1 MKKFFG
7 RIRDVWAAK
16 DIRVK
21 ILFTM
26 FVLVL
31 YRLGTAIP
39 VPYVKNELLQSLFSG
54 SGIYSGTIFQYLNV
68 LNGGALASATIFALG
83 ISPYI
88 TASIVM
94 QLLAVAIPALERMSK
109 DEEGK
114 KKISQIT
121 RYVTVALGAL
131 TAYGYFAILKS
142 QGVLYRDDFF
152 AGLVIVFCFGAGA
165 AIVMWLGEKINEFG
179 IGNGISMI
187 LFANIVAS
195 FPTLVGTLIE
205 MLKDW
210 VGVGITAIITILVG
224 VLIMYVIVVV
234 TNSERRIPIQYGKR
248 VVGRK
253 VYGGQNTNLPLK
265 LAMAG
270 VMPIIFASSIASL
283 PATICMFFGITSES
297 GGFWGSFLKTF
308 DSSSI
313 LYLAIYLVLIV
324 AFAYFYIMISFDPVE
339 VSNNLKKNG
348 GMIPGVRP
356 GEPTA
361 AYIKKILGRITFIG
375 ALFLCIVVGV
385 PMLANSILHL
395 FYSLDINSTAA
406 AQQLQA
412 SFVNRLYYNYNF
424 AQFANLGSSIIIVI
438 GVILETGRDIESQL
452 TMRNY
457 KGFLQ

>member
-1 MKKFFG
+1 MRNFFG
-7 RIRDVWAAK
+7 KIRDVWAAR

-21 ILFTM
+21 ILFTAAI
-26 FVLVL
+26 LIL

-39 VPYVKNELLQSLFSG
+39 VPYVNSEVLQGLFSG
-54 SGIYSGTIFQYLNV
+54 VYSGTIFQYLNL
-68 LNGGALASATIFALG
+68 LNGGALAQATVFALG

-94 QLLAVAIPALERMSK
+94 QLLAVAFPKLERMSK
-109 DEEGK
+109 DENGK

-121 RYVTVALGAL
+121 RYVTVGLGAL
-131 TAYGYFAILKS
+131 TAYGYFTILKANS
-142 QGVLYRDDFF
+142 VLYRDDFF
-152 AGLVIVFCFGAGA
+152 AALVIIFCFGAGA
-165 AIVMWLGEKINEFG
+165 AIVMWLGEKINEHG

-187 LFANIVAS
+187 LFANILAS
-195 FPTLVGTLIE
+195 GPSIAKTLMDLLVDFPWNTLI
-205 MLKDW
+205 
-210 VGVGITAIITILVG
+210 GIAGLIIGIAII
-224 VLIMYVIVVV
+224 YFIVFI

-265 LAMAG
+265 LNMSG

-283 PATICMFFGITSES
+283 PATILTLFGIDKNNQ
-297 GGFWGSFLKTF
+297 GFWGKFLQIFDASSF
-308 DSSSI
+308 
-313 LYLAIYLVLIV
+313 LYLAVYLILIV
-324 AFAYFYIMISFDPVE
+324 AFSYFYIMISFDPVE
-339 VSNNLKKNG
+339 VSNNLKRNG

-375 ALFLCIVVGV
+375 AVFLCVVAGL
-385 PMLANSILHL
+385 PMLINCIATIFNNTSFASIA
-395 FYSLDINSTAA
+395 FG
-406 AQQLQA
+406 
-412 SFVNRLYYNYNF
+412 
-424 AQFANLGSSIIIVI
+424 GSSLLIVI

-452 TMRNY
+452 TMRHY

>member
-1 MKKFFG
+1 MRKFFG
-7 RIRDVWAAK
+7 KIRNVWAAK

-21 ILFTM
+21 ILFTA
-26 FVLVL
+26 FILIL

-39 VPYVKNELLQSLFSG
+39 VPYVKNEVLQSLFSG
-54 SGIYSGTIFQYLNV
+54 SGIYSGTIFQYLNL
-68 LNGGALASATIFALG
+68 LNGGALAQATVFALG

-94 QLLAVAIPALERMSK
+94 QLLAVAFPKLERMSK
-109 DEEGK
+109 DENGK

-121 RYVTVALGAL
+121 RYVTIALGAL
-131 TAYGYFAILKS
+131 TAWGYFTILKA
-142 QGVLYRDDFF
+142 QQVLYRDDLF
-152 AGLVIVFCFGAGA
+152 AALVIIFCFGAGA
-165 AIVMWLGEKINEFG
+165 AVVMWLGEKINEKG

-187 LFANIVAS
+187 LFANILSS
-195 FPTLVGTLIE
+195 FPTLINSLIE
-205 MLKDW
+205 MAKDW
-210 VGVGITAIITILVG
+210 PWATLVAVVTAIVG
-224 VLIMYVIVVV
+224 LAIIYLIVFV

-265 LAMAG
+265 LNMSG

-283 PATICMFFGITSES
+283 PATILTFFGITKNSE
-297 GGFWGSFLKTF
+297 GFWGKFLKVF
-308 DSSSI
+308 DSSSF
-313 LYLAIYLVLIV
+313 LYLAIYLILIV
-324 AFAYFYIMISFDPVE
+324 AFAYFYIMISFDPIE

-361 AYIKKILGRITFIG
+361 AYIKKILNRITFIG
-375 ALFLCIVVGV
+375 AIFLCIVVGV
-385 PMLANSILHL
+385 PMIANSILFM
-395 FYSLDINSTAA
+395 FYDYDTTQSLAT
-406 AQQLQA
+406 L
-412 SFVNRLYYNYNF
+412 VNRLYVQYNF
-424 AQFANLGSSIIIVI
+424 AQFSSLGSSIIIVI

-452 TMRNY
+452 TMRHY

>member
-1 MKKFFG
+1 MRKFFG
-7 RIRDVWAAK
+7 EIRNVWAAK

-21 ILFTM
+21 ILFTT
-26 FVLVL
+26 FILVL

-54 SGIYSGTIFQYLNV
+54 SGIYSGTIFQYLNL
-68 LNGGALASATIFALG
+68 LNGGALAQATVFALG

-94 QLLAVAIPALERMSK
+94 QLLAVAFPKLERMSK
-109 DEEGK
+109 DENGK

-121 RYVTVALGAL
+121 RYVTIALGAL
-131 TAYGYFAILKS
+131 TAWGYFTILKA
-142 QGVLYRDDFF
+142 QQVLYRDDIF
-152 AGLVIVFCFGAGA
+152 AALVIIFCFGAGA
-165 AIVMWLGEKINEFG
+165 AVVMWLGEKINEKG

-187 LFANIVAS
+187 LFANILSS
-195 FPTLVGTLIE
+195 FPTLINSLIE
-205 MLKDW
+205 MAKDW
-210 VGVGITAIITILVG
+210 PWATLVAVVTALAGLAIIY
-224 VLIMYVIVVV
+224 LIVFV

-265 LAMAG
+265 LNMSG

-283 PATICMFFGITSES
+283 PATILTFFGITKNSE
-297 GGFWGSFLKTF
+297 GFWGKFLKVF
-308 DSSSI
+308 DSSSF

-324 AFAYFYIMISFDPVE
+324 AFAYFYIMISFDPIE

-361 AYIKKILGRITFIG
+361 AYIKKILNRITFIG
-375 ALFLCIVVGV
+375 AIFLCIVVGV
-385 PMLANSILHL
+385 PMIANSIMFM
-395 FYSLDINSTAA
+395 FYDYDTTQSL
-406 AQQLQA
+406 A
-412 SFVNRLYYNYNF
+412 SLVNRLYVQYNF
-424 AQFANLGSSIIIVI
+424 AQFSSLGSSIIIVI

-452 TMRNY
+452 TMRHY

>member
-1 MKKFFG
+1 M
-7 RIRDVWAAK
+7 RNVWAAK

-26 FVLVL
+26 FILVL

-39 VPYVKNELLQSLFSG
+39 VPYVKNEVLASLFSG
-54 SGIYSGTIFQYLNV
+54 SGIYSGTIFQYLNQ
-68 LNGGALASATIFALG
+68 LNGGALAQATLFALG

-94 QLLAVAIPALERMSK
+94 QLLAVAFPKLERMSK
-109 DEEGK
+109 DENGK

-131 TAYGYFAILKS
+131 TAWGYFSILKA
-142 QGVLYRDDFF
+142 QQVLYRDDAF
-152 AGLVIVFCFGAGA
+152 AALVIIFCFGAGA
-165 AIVMWLGEKINEFG
+165 AIVMWLGEKINEKG

-187 LFANIVAS
+187 LFANILS
-195 FPTLVGTLIE
+195 GFPTLINSLVE
-205 MLKDW
+205 MAKDW
-210 VGVGITAIITILVG
+210 PWATLTAVITALVG
-224 VLIMYVIVVV
+224 LAIIYLIVFV

-265 LAMAG
+265 LNMSG

-283 PATICMFFGITSES
+283 PATILTFFGITKDTDS
-297 GGFWGSFLKTF
+297 FWGKFLKVF
-308 DSSSI
+308 DSSSF

-361 AYIKKILGRITFIG
+361 AYIKKILNRITFIG
-375 ALFLCIVVGV
+375 AVFLCIVVGV
-385 PMLANSILHL
+385 PMIANSVLYM
-395 FYSLDINSTAA
+395 FYDYDTTQSL
-406 AQQLQA
+406 A
-412 SFVNRLYYNYNF
+412 SLVNRLYLQYNF
-424 AQFANLGSSIIIVI
+424 AQFSSLGSSIIIVI

-452 TMRNY
+452 TMRHY

>member
-1 MKKFFG
+1 MRNFFG
-7 RIRDVWAAK
+7 KIRDVWAAK

-21 ILFTM
+21 ILFTT
-26 FVLVL
+26 FILIL

-39 VPYVKNELLQSLFSG
+39 VPYVKNEVLQSLFSG
-54 SGIYSGTIFQYLNV
+54 SGIYSGTIFQYLNL
-68 LNGGALASATIFALG
+68 LNGGALAQATVFALG

-94 QLLAVAIPALERMSK
+94 QLLAVAFPKLERMSK
-109 DEEGK
+109 DENGK

-121 RYVTVALGAL
+121 RYVTIGLGAL
-131 TAYGYFAILKS
+131 TAWGYFTILKA
-142 QGVLYRDDFF
+142 QNVLYRDDIF
-152 AGLVIVFCFGAGA
+152 AALVIIFCFGAGA
-165 AIVMWLGEKINEFG
+165 AIVMWLGEKINEHG

-187 LFANIVAS
+187 LFANILSS
-195 FPTLVGTLIE
+195 FPTLISSLWGMI
-205 MLKDW
+205 KDW
-210 VGVGITAIITILVG
+210 PWATIVGVVTTIVGLAII
-224 VLIMYVIVVV
+224 YFIVFI
-234 TNSERRIPIQYGKR
+234 TNSERRIPVQYGKR

-265 LAMAG
+265 LNMSG

-283 PATICMFFGITSES
+283 PATILTFFGKTKES
-297 GGFWGSFLKTF
+297 TGFWGNFLRVFDTSSF
-308 DSSSI
+308 

-324 AFAYFYIMISFDPVE
+324 LFSYFYIMISFDPVE
-339 VSNNLKKNG
+339 VSNNLKRNG

-375 ALFLCIVVGV
+375 AVFLCIVVGV
-385 PMLANSILHL
+385 PMLANSILYL
-395 FYSLDINSTAA
+395 FYDYETTTSLT
-406 AQQLQA
+406 
-412 SFVNRLYYNYNF
+412 SFVNRLYVNYNF
-424 AQFANLGSSIIIVI
+424 AQFSSLGSSIIIVI

-452 TMRNY
+452 TMRHY

>member
-1 MKKFFG
+1 VRKFFG
-7 RIRDVWAAK
+7 EIRNVWAAK

-26 FVLVL
+26 FILVL

-39 VPYVKNELLQSLFSG
+39 VPYVKNEVLASLFSG
-54 SGIYSGTIFQYLNV
+54 SGIYSGTIFQYLNQ
-68 LNGGALASATIFALG
+68 LNGGALAQATLFALG

-94 QLLAVAIPALERMSK
+94 QLLAVAFPKLERMSK
-109 DEEGK
+109 DENGK

-131 TAYGYFAILKS
+131 TAWGYFSILKA
-142 QGVLYRDDFF
+142 QQVLYRDDAF
-152 AGLVIVFCFGAGA
+152 AALVIIFCFGAGA
-165 AIVMWLGEKINEFG
+165 AIVMWLGEKINEKG

-187 LFANIVAS
+187 LFANILS
-195 FPTLVGTLIE
+195 GFPTLINSLVE
-205 MLKDW
+205 MAKDW
-210 VGVGITAIITILVG
+210 PWATLTAVITALVG
-224 VLIMYVIVVV
+224 LAIIYLIVFV

-265 LAMAG
+265 LNMSG

-283 PATICMFFGITSES
+283 PATILTFFGITKDTDS
-297 GGFWGSFLKTF
+297 FWGKFLKVF
-308 DSSSI
+308 DSSSF

-361 AYIKKILGRITFIG
+361 AYIKKILNRITFIG
-375 ALFLCIVVGV
+375 AVFLCIVVGV
-385 PMLANSILHL
+385 PMIANSVLYM
-395 FYSLDINSTAA
+395 FYDYDTTQSL
-406 AQQLQA
+406 A
-412 SFVNRLYYNYNF
+412 SLVNRLYLQYNF
-424 AQFANLGSSIIIVI
+424 AQFSSLGSSIIIVI

-452 TMRNY
+452 TMRHY

>member
-1 MKKFFG
+1 
-7 RIRDVWAAK
+7 
-16 DIRVK
+16 
-21 ILFTM
+21 
-26 FVLVL
+26 
-31 YRLGTAIP
+31 
-39 VPYVKNELLQSLFSG
+39 
-54 SGIYSGTIFQYLNV
+54 
-68 LNGGALASATIFALG
+68 
-83 ISPYI
+83 
-88 TASIVM
+88 
-94 QLLAVAIPALERMSK
+94 
-109 DEEGK
+109 
-114 KKISQIT
+114 
-121 RYVTVALGAL
+121 
-131 TAYGYFAILKS
+131 
-142 QGVLYRDDFF
+142 
-152 AGLVIVFCFGAGA
+152 
-165 AIVMWLGEKINEFG
+165 
-179 IGNGISMI
+179 
-187 LFANIVAS
+187 
-195 FPTLVGTLIE
+195 

-210 VGVGITAIITILVG
+210 VGVGVTAIITILVG

-297 GGFWGSFLKTF
+297 KGFWGSFLKTF

-324 AFAYFYIMISFDPVE
+324 AFAYLYIMISFDPVE

-406 AQQLQA
+406 AQQLQS

>member
-1 MKKFFG
+1 MRKFFG
-7 RIRDVWAAK
+7 EIRNVWAAK

-26 FVLVL
+26 FILVL

-39 VPYVKNELLQSLFSG
+39 VPYVKNEVLASLFSG
-54 SGIYSGTIFQYLNV
+54 SGIYSGTIFQYLNQ
-68 LNGGALASATIFALG
+68 LNGGALAQATLFALG

-94 QLLAVAIPALERMSK
+94 QLLAVAFPKLERMSK
-109 DEEGK
+109 DENGK

-131 TAYGYFAILKS
+131 TAWGYFSILKA
-142 QGVLYRDDFF
+142 QQVLYRDDAF
-152 AGLVIVFCFGAGA
+152 AALVIIFCFGAGA
-165 AIVMWLGEKINEFG
+165 AIVMWLGEKINEKG

-187 LFANIVAS
+187 LFANILS
-195 FPTLVGTLIE
+195 GFPTLINSLVE
-205 MLKDW
+205 MAKDW
-210 VGVGITAIITILVG
+210 PWATLTAVITALVG
-224 VLIMYVIVVV
+224 LAIIYLIVFV

-265 LAMAG
+265 LNMSG

-283 PATICMFFGITSES
+283 PATILTFFGITKDTDS
-297 GGFWGSFLKTF
+297 FWGKFLKVF
-308 DSSSI
+308 DSSSF

-361 AYIKKILGRITFIG
+361 AYIKKILNRITFIG
-375 ALFLCIVVGV
+375 AVFLCIVVGV
-385 PMLANSILHL
+385 PMIANSVLYM
-395 FYSLDINSTAA
+395 FYDYDTTQSL
-406 AQQLQA
+406 A
-412 SFVNRLYYNYNF
+412 SLVNRLYLQYNF
-424 AQFANLGSSIIIVI
+424 AQFSSLGSSIIIVI

-452 TMRNY
+452 TMRHY

>member
-1 MKKFFG
+1 MRKFFG
-7 RIRDVWAAK
+7 EIRNVWAAK

-26 FVLVL
+26 FILVL

-39 VPYVKNELLQSLFSG
+39 VPYVKNEVLASLFSG
-54 SGIYSGTIFQYLNV
+54 SGIYSGTIFQYLNQ
-68 LNGGALASATIFALG
+68 LNGGALAQATLFALG

-94 QLLAVAIPALERMSK
+94 QLLAVAFPKLERMSK
-109 DEEGK
+109 DENGK

-131 TAYGYFAILKS
+131 TAWGYFSILKA
-142 QGVLYRDDFF
+142 QQVLYRDDTF
-152 AGLVIVFCFGAGA
+152 AALVIIFCFGAGA
-165 AIVMWLGEKINEFG
+165 AIVMWLGEKINEKG

-187 LFANIVAS
+187 LFANILS
-195 FPTLVGTLIE
+195 GFPTLINSLVE
-205 MLKDW
+205 MAKDW
-210 VGVGITAIITILVG
+210 PWATLTAVITALVG
-224 VLIMYVIVVV
+224 LAIIYLIVFV

-265 LAMAG
+265 LNMSG

-283 PATICMFFGITSES
+283 PATILTFFGITKDTDS
-297 GGFWGSFLKTF
+297 FWGKFLKVF
-308 DSSSI
+308 DSSSF

-361 AYIKKILGRITFIG
+361 AYIKKILNRITFIG
-375 ALFLCIVVGV
+375 AVFLCIVVGV
-385 PMLANSILHL
+385 PMIANSVLYM
-395 FYSLDINSTAA
+395 FYDYDTTQSL
-406 AQQLQA
+406 A
-412 SFVNRLYYNYNF
+412 SLVNRLYLQYNF
-424 AQFANLGSSIIIVI
+424 AQFSSLGSSIIIVI

-452 TMRNY
+452 TLRHY
-457 KGFLQ
+457 KGVLQ